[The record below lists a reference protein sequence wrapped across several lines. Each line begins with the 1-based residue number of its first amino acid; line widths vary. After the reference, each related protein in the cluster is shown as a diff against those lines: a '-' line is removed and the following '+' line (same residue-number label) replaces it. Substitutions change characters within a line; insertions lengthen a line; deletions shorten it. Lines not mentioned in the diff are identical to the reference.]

1 VEDSATWGGQMELGA
16 LVGLAHFTLLR
27 RTNDKRGSTPL
38 IISVREYFFAV
49 KTPIGDSRYVT
60 M

>member
-1 VEDSATWGGQMELGA
+1 MELGA